1 MSRAVSALLAPAV
14 LDVVIR
20 IAAQKT
26 IANVWRAYLEA
37 ARIAGFSYG
46 MAFFLPRNR
55 SIGAT
60 VFADDFPTGWLKN
73 YIAKG
78 YQPDDPLMA
87 RNETALTPF
96 AWDMAEWEDAP
107 QPTRQR
113 WRDDNKAAGVQAGLT
128 IPDRSAGNFKMI
140 TVCGANNDLDPL
152 DRSALHFAGL
162 AALNRM
168 QELGIPPRPDASP
181 ALTQRERE
189 CLTWI
194 AAGKSDWEI
203 GCILSISEKT
213 VNSHV
218 EHAKQ
223 KLGAT
228 TRAQA
233 VVAALRIGAV
243 IL

>member
-1 MSRAVSALLAPAV
+1 MSRAVSALLAPGV
-14 LDVVIR
+14 LDVVVR
-20 IAAQKT
+20 IAAEKT

-55 SIGAT
+55 SIDVT
-60 VFADDFPTGWLKN
+60 VFAEDFPVGWLKN
-73 YIAKG
+73 YVAKG
-78 YQPDDPLMA
+78 YQSDDPLMA

-96 AWDMAEWEDAP
+96 TWDMAEWEDAP
-107 QPTRQR
+107 HPACRR
-113 WRDDNKAAGVQAGLT
+113 WRDDNKAAGVCAGFT
-128 IPDRSAGNFKMI
+128 IPDRSAGDFKMI
-140 TVCGANNDLDPL
+140 TVCGDNRDLDPL

-162 AALNRM
+162 EALNRM
-168 QELGIPPRPDASP
+168 HELGIPPRLGALP

-189 CLTWI
+189 CLKWI

-233 VVAALRIGAV
+233 VVAALRTGAV